1 MDTEFQ
7 FGIMEN
13 WEMDSDEYEYT
24 LMLLNYT
31 LRKGWNDKFIPCI
44 PCIFYLPQLKKNG
57 ISFTWQAQVY
67 NLKLCFQYFKYIN

>member
-31 LRKGWNDKFIPCI
+31 LRKG
-44 PCIFYLPQLKKNG
+44 
-57 ISFTWQAQVY
+57 
-67 NLKLCFQYFKYIN
+67 